1 MKKIF
6 FILCFIWLSIT
17 GSAQNDSVIKFQN
30 IIQSFE
36 NKEGATT
43 ITIAKP
49 MFGLIG
55 KMIKSD
61 ELQNIQPLL
70 SQVNSVKML
79 IIDKAEA
86 PVLETQLNSALKN
99 MKVEELMTIN
109 SGTNKIKYLSSGTEN
124 DFVKDLMF
132 SINSDEDNILILL
145 DGKIKTEEVQKLI
158 NTNTPN
164 PLEKKTSQTN
174 ENEDC
179 NCTEDMND
187 DFEEMN
193 KDLAEMSEEL
203 SNIDNDFEE
212 MNETNNS
219 NTAEVIQENKFT
231 SILADFSGE
240 LYITKGNDYSIEMQD
255 AKNSSGRK
263 KAHVENGV
271 LIIKGN
277 GNMIVRITVPSINSV
292 EIPSGKAMKINTNF
306 SKENMKIEV
315 HSGAA
320 VSGNIT
326 SNMLDLEIHSGGL
339 LKAEIQSVNLSA
351 EIHSGGSAKLS
362 GSASNGSFSVH
373 SGGSLKAVDLPVEN
387 LSVDLSGPSTAEVNV
402 TKNLNGTVDNLSILR
417 YKGNPSNINI
427 QSDQKYNNIK
437 KIN

>member
-86 PVLETQLNSALKN
+86 PILETQLNSALKK
-99 MKVEELMTIN
+99 MKIEELMTIN

-158 NTNTPN
+158 NTNRPN
-164 PLEKKTSQTN
+164 PLDKTASQTN

-179 NCTEDMND
+179 NCTD
-187 DFEEMN
+187 DVENFDTSQ
-193 KDLAEMSEEL
+193 K
-203 SNIDNDFEE
+203 IDNK
-212 MNETNNS
+212 
-219 NTAEVIQENKFT
+219 KFT
-231 SILADFSGE
+231 TISAKFSGK

-263 KAHVENGV
+263 SARVEDGT
-271 LIIKGN
+271 LIIEGDD
-277 GNMIVRITVPSINSV
+277 NMIVRITAPNID
-292 EIPSGKAMKINTNF
+292 KINVKYSNTIT
-306 SKENMKIEV
+306 IEKFET
-315 HSGAA
+315 AQ
-320 VSGNIT
+320 
-326 SNMLDLEIHSGGL
+326 DLEINLNYASILNGKISTEKQVRINASQGSQATL
-339 LKAEIQSVNLSA
+339 SIDANSVVTDLKQGSILNLKGAIANFKANVSMSSILNAEQAALENVEIKANHASV
-351 EIHSGGSAKLS
+351 
-362 GSASNGSFSVH
+362 
-373 SGGSLKAVDLPVEN
+373 
-387 LSVDLSGPSTAEVNV
+387 VNV
-402 TKNLNGTVDNLSILR
+402 NAIKSINITAANASIVN
-417 YKGNPSNINI
+417 YKGGAKPTTSNASGNSIIN
-427 QSDQKYNNIK
+427 N